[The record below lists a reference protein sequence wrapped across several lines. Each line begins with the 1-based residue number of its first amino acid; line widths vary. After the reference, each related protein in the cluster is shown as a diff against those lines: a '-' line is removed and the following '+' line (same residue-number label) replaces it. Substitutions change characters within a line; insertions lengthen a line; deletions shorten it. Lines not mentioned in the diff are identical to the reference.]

1 MMLTDL
7 LIILN
12 IILTKYTCALYL
24 NEQLCEESNTRHTT
38 SHLMS
43 FLVK

>member
-1 MMLTDL
+1 MIQTDL
-7 LIILN
+7 LIIK
-12 IILTKYTCALYL
+12 LTKYTCALYS
-24 NEQLCEESNTRHTT
+24 NEQLWQESNTRHTT